1 MNAPLLFYG
10 SVESAAYVLKDDE
23 DGLRSKQKRGGG
35 GLKLGFKGKRL
46 EENIT
51 CIRL

>member
-1 MNAPLLFYG
+1 M
-10 SVESAAYVLKDDE
+10 AASRAQPTDDE
-23 DGLRSKQKRGGG
+23 DGLWSRQKRWWR
-35 GLKLGFKGKRL
+35 LKLGFKGKRL

>member
-1 MNAPLLFYG
+1 MNAGLLFYG
-10 SVESAAYVLKDDE
+10 SVESTVYVLKDDE
-23 DGLRSKQKRGGG
+23 DGLWSSQKRWWW
-35 GLKLGFKGKRL
+35 LKLGFKGKRL

>member
-1 MNAPLLFYG
+1 MNATLLFYG
-10 SVESAAYVLKDDE
+10 SVESTVYVLKDDE
-23 DGLRSKQKRGGG
+23 DGLWRRQKRWRR
-35 GLKLGFKGKRL
+35 LKLGFKGKRL

>member
-1 MNAPLLFYG
+1 M
-10 SVESAAYVLKDDE
+10 AASRAQPTDDE
-23 DGLRSKQKRGGG
+23 DGPWSRQKRWWR
-35 GLKLGFKGKRL
+35 LKLGFKGKRL